1 MRIGVMGG
9 TFDPVHKGHLAI
21 ARSAAEQL
29 DLDRVLFIPTGHP
42 HFKLDRDIAP
52 ADERARMVA
61 LAIEDD
67 PLFELDT
74 REIER
79 PGVTYT
85 ADTLE
90 ELVQTYPKSS
100 LFFITGADSAVTLP
114 RWKRAEEIARL
125 CTIVVAH
132 RPGDAELFVPDVLA
146 SAPIDF
152 DVIYIDAPQ
161 IDVSSTSVRERAA
174 WGEDVS
180 DSVPL
185 EVAQHIAEQGLYR

>member
-174 WGEDVS
+174 RGEDVS

>member
-29 DLDRVLFIPTGHP
+29 DLNRVLFIPTGHP